1 MTSAI
6 ASTWAQ
12 SRRTSRKSL
21 ISSADIVSPAQ
32 RRRLVARLIL
42 LDPGDAAI
50 GKEQHAIRHLLD
62 ARIMGNDHCRGA
74 ELAVDAKQRLDHPD
88 TRFRVQRT
96 RRLVA
101 EQHRGTLGDR
111 SRDRDPLLL
120 TAGKL

>member
-6 ASTWAQ
+6 ASTCAQ

-32 RRRLVARLIL
+32 RRRLAARLIL
-42 LDPGDAAI
+42 LDPGDAAVS
-50 GKEQHAIRHLLD
+50 KEQNAIRHL
-62 ARIMGNDHCRGA
+62 GA
-74 ELAVDAKQRLDHPD
+74 QLAVDAEQRLDHPD
-88 TRFRVQRT
+88 TGFRIQRT
-96 RRLVA
+96 CRFVA

-120 TAGKL
+120 ATGKLGG